1 MKARSSS
8 DPSLVKPSAA
18 AGGGIGTLAVYLLL
32 ALTWGSSFLLM
43 KIGLEGFAPAYVAF
57 GRLLIGALTL
67 WLLMVLSGRR
77 WPRDPRFWGH
87 LAVVAVLLCAVPF
100 QLFAWAGQYL
110 PSGLS
115 AVLNAT
121 TPIWTAVFVAVFTAS
136 DRLTPAKILGVLV
149 GAVGV
154 AVVMGVWRVFGDPAF
169 LSSLPA
175 QLACLGATACYG
187 LSFVWMKRFVVGQHS
202 YDAVT
207 VASVQVVLA
216 AAISAA
222 MMPLLGGGLLR
233 PTVGSVISLLL
244 LGALGTGIAYV
255 WNTRV
260 LMTWGPLAASSVT
273 YLTPL
278 VGVVLGMLVLGEQ
291 PGWYMLVG
299 TVIVIVGVMLVQ
311 GVLRLPAARGRVNG

>member
-1 MKARSSS
+1 MSAPQPARPTASRS
-8 DPSLVKPSAA
+8 
-18 AGGGIGTLAVYLLL
+18 GTLAAYLVL

-43 KIGLEGFAPAYVAF
+43 KVGLEGFGPSYVAF
-57 GRLLIGALTL
+57 GRVVIGALTL
-67 WLLMVLSGRR
+67 CLLMTVSRRR
-77 WPRDPRFWGH
+77 WPRDLRFWGH
-87 LAVVAVLLCAVPF
+87 LAIVAVLLCAAPF
-100 QLFAWAGQYL
+100 QLFAWAGQFL

-121 TPIWTAVFVAVFTAS
+121 TPIWTAVFVAVFSNA
-136 DRLTPAKILGVLV
+136 DRLSFAKIIGVIV

-187 LSFVWMKRFVVGQHS
+187 LSFVWMRRFVVGRHS

-207 VASVQVVLA
+207 VASVQVLLGAV
-216 AAISAA
+216 ISAA
-222 MMPLLGGGLLR
+222 AMPLIGGGLLR
-233 PTVGSVISLLL
+233 PTVASVIALLL

-260 LMTWGPLAASSVT
+260 LMTWGPLAASTVT

-278 VGVVLGMLVLGEQ
+278 VGVILGMLVLGEQ
-291 PGWYMLVG
+291 PGWYMFVG
-299 TVIVIVGVMLVQ
+299 AIIVIVGVMLVQ
-311 GVLRLPAARGRVNG
+311 GVLRLPAVRRPASD